1 MKLNQTPLCVRSL
14 TLHTTKKH
22 LRIALFLFL
31 LLTVWKANAQSDMKE
46 IERKYNV
53 KIDSVFLKATPYKQ
67 IERDGIIYDE
77 DKKIDWYNDITIYEI
92 KPNQTNQ
99 KTSAK
104 RSSGVPAVFMIPG
117 GGFFSISP
125 VDSLQMDP
133 DIPSTVTFGGKL
145 VDSLGVNV
153 YVISYEITPDA
164 LLGHLVFPTEE
175 FNDYE
180 HCKRLKHETARAKML
195 EASYKSFRDLRKILK
210 VNYLDSAAIKG
221 IDPDNFFMIGSSAG
235 AILTLNTLFL
245 QQSEIPSSITY
256 KTQVGIFCPTDI
268 TETLHIDTSI
278 RNHYWPIPQMKGVIS
293 MAGAWI
299 YEDSLLTANTPYS
312 TYDTWLFLLH
322 GTCDEIVHRREGRIG
337 FKKIKLIPPS
347 YIENDFPANR
357 FLKGYGSEIIFN
369 AFKTSHIKLRYGQVL
384 GGGHT
389 PFHNSTY
396 TTMGAWEVE
405 TTGTNTVNP
414 LSDQVFP
421 FLDTLIQ
428 NDNLWGVSAN
438 TWLPE
443 AFTTHCKPFD
453 EPLDT
458 ICYFPLGIMY
468 GVYICDET
476 RTALYFNPPPPPF
489 TTDWSVKGNLTILS
503 TTDTTLVYKR
513 TAPIGSLDTITLK
526 VTRPCGSNEREV
538 YSISAPSSCGDF
550 FMEPGSD
557 IYLNVNNTFIPFE
570 VLDLSDKSEQKLT
583 AIYYNAVGGGVT
595 ELDWVVPCMYITEP
609 PQSFLVG
616 EHLVSHIT
624 VKRNSH
630 LCGSLKVH
638 AKTAEEHKLTIA
650 KHVRN
655 ERENQWA
662 IGLSPNPAK
671 DHVVVKLNNSD
682 TQKTTGTYPLTI
694 VDTRGII
701 RQNTVISDGRAE
713 INVSHLEPGTYK
725 VVVQA
730 GGEVVFATLS
740 IFR

>member
-1 MKLNQTPLCVRSL
+1 MKSNLTPLCVRSS
-14 TLHTTKKH
+14 THTHTQRFK
-22 LRIALFLFL
+22 IVVFLFLFL
-31 LLTVWKANAQSDMKE
+31 ISWKVNAQSEIKE

-53 KIDSVFLKATPYKQ
+53 KVDSVFLKATPYTQ
-67 IERDGIIYDE
+67 YERNGIIYDE
-77 DKKIDWYNDITIYEI
+77 EKKIDWYNDITIYEI
-92 KPNQTNQ
+92 KSNQTGRG
-99 KTSAK
+99 KSAK
-104 RSSGVPAVFMIPG
+104 RSSAVPAVFMIPG
-117 GGFFSISP
+117 GGFYGISSI
-125 VDSLQMDP
+125 DSLQMIDV
-133 DIPSTVTFGGKL
+133 PSTITFGGKMADEL
-145 VDSLGVNV
+145 DVNV
-153 YVISYEITPDA
+153 YVISYHTTSNS
-164 LLGHLVFPTEE
+164 LLNSMVFPINWNPDVWNCYALDNE
-175 FNDYE
+175 
-180 HCKRLKHETARAKML
+180 KAKAQME

-210 VNYLDSAAIKG
+210 VNYLDSAGIKG
-221 IDPDNFFMIGSSAG
+221 IDTNNFFMIGSSAG
-235 AILTLNTLFL
+235 AILSLNTLFL
-245 QQSEIPSSITY
+245 QQSEIPSTISY
-256 KTQVGIFCPTDI
+256 KIRSGIICPTNVSATI
-268 TETLHIDTSI
+268 SI
-278 RNHYWPIPQMKGVIS
+278 LDSVRNDYWPIPQMKGVIS
-293 MAGAWI
+293 MSGAWI
-299 YEDSLLTANTPYS
+299 YDDSLLIANTPSS
-312 TYDTWLFLLH
+312 TYDTWLYLLH
-322 GTCDEIVHRREGRIG
+322 GTCDEVVYRREGRIG
-337 FKKIKLIPPS
+337 FKKSTSSGLD
-347 YIENDFPANR
+347 ENTFPENR
-357 FLKGYGSEIIFN
+357 FTKGYGSEIIFN
-369 AFKTSHIKLRYGQVL
+369 AFKTSHNRLRYGQVV

-389 PFHNSTY
+389 PFHNDLY
-396 TTMGAWEVE
+396 TTIGAWEVE
-405 TTGTNTVNP
+405 TPSTSSINP
-414 LSDQVFP
+414 LSDQIFP

-458 ICYFPLGIMY
+458 ICYYPLGIMY

-638 AKTAEEHKLTIA
+638 AKTAEEHKLTIT

-655 ERENQWA
+655 ERENQWV

-671 DHVVVKLNNSD
+671 EYVVVKLDNLD
-682 TQKTTGTYPLTI
+682 IQKVAGSYPLTL
-694 VDTRGII
+694 VDTRGLI
-701 RQNTVISDGRAE
+701 RQNTTITNGRTE

-725 VVVQA
+725 VVIQA

-740 IFR
+740 IFK